1 LSLNLLLPERI
12 HNEELGNG
20 PHKGKPFK
28 KEDFI
33 EMLQLYYQ
41 KRGWDKNGIPGEDTL
56 KRLGL
61 LTVKK
66 SLWIVFRTVKAQ
78 VL

>member
-1 LSLNLLLPERI
+1 MGDPPMNKKIIVTNLLLPERI

-41 KRGWDKNGIPGEDTL
+41 KRGWDKNGFLERIP
-56 KRLGL
+56 
-61 LTVKK
+61 
-66 SLWIVFRTVKAQ
+66 
-78 VL
+78 